1 MSNTITITGASGRDP
16 ELRFTQAGKA
26 VLNGSI
32 ADTPRRFDRDRNEW
46 VDAGDTLWLEWS
58 IWEDEA
64 EYLAEH
70 VQKGSKLTITGK
82 LKARSYET
90 REGDKR
96 TVVELAA
103 ESIAIHPRRGQGQQ
117 RPAQQS
123 QSRGGD
129 DPWATPAR
137 HDDTPP
143 F

>member
-1 MSNTITITGASGRDP
+1 MSNTVTITGASGRDP

-32 ADTPRRFDRDRNEW
+32 ADTPRKYDRDRNEW

-82 LKARSYET
+82 LRARSYET

-96 TVVELAA
+96 TVIELAA
-103 ESIAIHPRRGQGQQ
+103 ESVAIHPRRGQGQQ
-117 RPAQQS
+117 QRPQQS
-123 QSRGGD
+123 QQQSRGGD
-129 DPWATPAR
+129 DPWAR
-137 HDDTPP
+137 SSDSTPP